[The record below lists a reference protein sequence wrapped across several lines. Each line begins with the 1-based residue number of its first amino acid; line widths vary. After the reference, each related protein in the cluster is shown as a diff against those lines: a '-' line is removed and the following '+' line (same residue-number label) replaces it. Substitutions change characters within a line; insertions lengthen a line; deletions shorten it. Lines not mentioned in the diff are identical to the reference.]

1 MKGDNKIIES
11 YTGVA
16 KNNRA
21 SRMPATLDWLQSAT
35 GLFLALFMI
44 AHMFFVSS
52 ILISDK
58 AMYTITKMFE
68 LDFIIDGGCPLV
80 VTIIGIVVFAVFVLH
95 AFLAM
100 RKFPI
105 IVSFCDSKRIKICFD
120 TAIRQIGGF
129 RLARDLRCSF

>member
-52 ILISDK
+52 ILISEK
-58 AMYTITKMFE
+58 AMYKITKMFE

-80 VTIIGIVVFAVFVLH
+80 VTIIGIVVFAVFVH
-95 AFLAM
+95 FW
-100 RKFPI
+100 R
-105 IVSFCDSKRIKICFD
+105 
-120 TAIRQIGGF
+120 
-129 RLARDLRCSF
+129 